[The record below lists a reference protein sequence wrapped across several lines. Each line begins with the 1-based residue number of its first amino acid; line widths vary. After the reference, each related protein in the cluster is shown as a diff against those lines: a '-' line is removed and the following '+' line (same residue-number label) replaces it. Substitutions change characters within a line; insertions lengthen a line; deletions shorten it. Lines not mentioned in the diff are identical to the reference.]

1 MVTWQMRPGPLRG
14 YARYKMLLRVYE
26 GFLELPVVV
35 VLAAL
40 WLVGLVLLGPCAL
53 MAYLVGSV
61 LLRVVV

>member
-1 MVTWQMRPGPLRG
+1 
-14 YARYKMLLRVYE
+14 MLLRVYE

-53 MAYLVGSV
+53 MVYLVGSV